1 MERGWAIPLTAPPAG
16 SCFADIL
23 LPTVEA
29 LQQQQQEPPAAAK
42 PPYLPPAVTA
52 GVARIL
58 SARCCHINFLDV
70 LYSFPE
76 VLNPSKKLPLLI
88 HFPQWRHSST
98 QWRHSSS
105 SSETA
110 LHATCGH
117 SRGGMHLVSQVLPHK
132 LLGRSSQFPRGPEP
146 LKEASSSEASRA
158 AHHRNKGP
166 RSGRQVPPAG
176 SRPAGSCT
184 CRVRGAGTSAYG
196 EEE

>member
-1 MERGWAIPLTAPPAG
+1 MERGWAISLTAPPAG

-52 GVARIL
+52 GVAPIL

-70 LYSFPE
+70 LHSFPE
-76 VLNPSKKLPLLI
+76 VLNPSKKLPLLL

-105 SSETA
+105 SRSHLQQQNRPVCHLRSQQGWQA
-110 LHATCGH
+110 SCQPGVAT
-117 SRGGMHLVSQVLPHK
+117 
-132 LLGRSSQFPRGPEP
+132 
-146 LKEASSSEASRA
+146 
-158 AHHRNKGP
+158 
-166 RSGRQVPPAG
+166 
-176 SRPAGSCT
+176 
-184 CRVRGAGTSAYG
+184 
-196 EEE
+196 